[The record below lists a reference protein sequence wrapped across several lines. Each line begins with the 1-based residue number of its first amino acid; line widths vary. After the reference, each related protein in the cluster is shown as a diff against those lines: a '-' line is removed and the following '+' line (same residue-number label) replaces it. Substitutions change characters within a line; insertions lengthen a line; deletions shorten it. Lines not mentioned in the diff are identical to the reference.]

1 MPLIETKNF
10 DALID
15 NKPFFYQPV
24 KKDKKRMKSLL
35 KCQEMMAIQQETY
48 FDFLYYQNY
57 FNLGMDSSRQTNR
70 SILQNVNFKE
80 KLEEYD
86 GATMFFI
93 ANII

>member
-1 MPLIETKNF
+1 MSRNDGYTTGNL
-10 DALID
+10 
-15 NKPFFYQPV
+15 
-24 KKDKKRMKSLL
+24 
-35 KCQEMMAIQQETY
+35 

>member
-1 MPLIETKNF
+1 MSRNDGYTTGNL
-10 DALID
+10 
-15 NKPFFYQPV
+15 
-24 KKDKKRMKSLL
+24 S
-35 KCQEMMAIQQETY
+35 
-48 FDFLYYQNY
+48 DFLYYQNY